1 MRKLVEFIKSEWN
14 DWKYPLA
21 FISVPVALCLL
32 AIAGDRLIGGP
43 PKSIPEMENIRS
55 FTYRFQTETVG
66 GVKVTCFTYHDRG
79 ISCVK
84 EEQ

>member
-1 MRKLVEFIKSEWN
+1 MLYLREVWN
-14 DWKYPLA
+14 NWKFPLA
-21 FISVPVALCLL
+21 FIAVPAALVGL
-32 AIAGDRLIGGP
+32 AIAGDRLISGP
-43 PKSIPEMENIRS
+43 AKPVPQEERVRQ

-66 GVKVTCFTYHDRG
+66 GAKVTCFTYHDRG